1 MDKRAPLKVVVVG
14 DGMVG
19 KSCMCKSFANKEPYR
34 NKAYQP
40 TIRIEE
46 WEKLRSQDYENTD
59 CFLCCYSIENRTS
72 FTNVESKWIP
82 ELRRYCPTTP
92 VIVLGMKKD
101 LRSPSNSLISED
113 EGRALVGRVRAQ
125 GFIECTSRSLSSLE
139 AVFIMTVSTV
149 LDIKSR
155 KSSNRKS
162 FSCKIL

>member
-40 TIRIEE
+40 TISETHVISVIVEWKLFLIIVWDTAGIEE

-113 EGRALVGRVRAQ
+113 EGRTCFGRKGEGA
-125 GFIECTSRSLSSLE
+125 GLH
-139 AVFIMTVSTV
+139 
-149 LDIKSR
+149 
-155 KSSNRKS
+155 
-162 FSCKIL
+162 